1 MSVQT
6 LRKSFLRSAVSVA
19 VTGQRK
25 KGVISKLKAFF
36 EKYFSIS
43 GSVKSSD
50 EPEEKKVVTYNFA
63 PQAPLMVAK
72 GNTPYGTK
80 KEDN

>member
-1 MSVQT
+1 MN
-6 LRKSFLRSAVSVA
+6 LYEI
-19 VTGQRK
+19 
-25 KGVISKLKAFF
+25 ISGIDSSRIAFF

-43 GSVKSSD
+43 GSVKFSD

-63 PQAPLMVAK
+63 PQAPLMVARGK
-72 GNTPYGTK
+72 TPYGTK